1 MKESYRP
8 HCLPHTGRRRSPTVG
23 VTGPVTFATQSDC
36 IGCPGHL
43 FPSGGK
49 CVLGTPECGG
59 GSSPPASCVT
69 TAVPDAA
76 KVASMPKLETLGR
89 LGRESRGELSRY
101 PLRWCH
107 RGDR

>member
-1 MKESYRP
+1 M
-8 HCLPHTGRRRSPTVG
+8 
-23 VTGPVTFATQSDC
+23 
-36 IGCPGHL
+36 GCPGHL

-76 KVASMPKLETLGR
+76 KVASMPKLDLGEFVGSYCATRYNVSRVCRDPIR
-89 LGRESRGELSRY
+89 LS
-101 PLRWCH
+101 
-107 RGDR
+107 DTV

>member
-1 MKESYRP
+1 M
-8 HCLPHTGRRRSPTVG
+8 
-23 VTGPVTFATQSDC
+23 
-36 IGCPGHL
+36 GCPGHL

-76 KVASMPKLETLGR
+76 KVASMPKLDLG
-89 LGRESRGELSRY
+89 ESLALWGVIALPANCVAVCAGTQFVYVIPFENWLEL
-101 PLRWCH
+101 
-107 RGDR
+107 